1 MYFVRFII
9 LGIPLLSLVWW
20 LWADRR
26 LRNLKTARSVRLCL
40 SFLLLI
46 LLGGYCW
53 GILGRRDVIIT
64 PIPAG
69 LYAMVLLW
77 GLAFLASK

>member
-1 MYFVRFII
+1 VA
-9 LGIPLLSLVWW
+9 LGGQATPQSQ
-20 LWADRR
+20 DRT
-26 LRNLKTARSVRLCL
+26 LRAPVRLCL